1 MSDVKP
7 LLGRR
12 IIVTRAREQAHEL
25 SAPLAKLGAST
36 IELPTIRIAPLADTR
51 ELDNAI
57 GRVHDF
63 DWTIFTSVNGVRY
76 FWDRLAAIGRSSSIF
91 EGIQVAAIGSATA
104 AALRERG
111 MQPDFVPDE
120 FVAERVAE
128 GLGDVRGQRILVPRA
143 EIARK
148 TLPEIL
154 TNAGAY
160 VTEIATYR
168 TLPGQPDAT
177 AQAALEQGVDA
188 ITFTSSS
195 TVRNFMPLANGL
207 MAALSSDVLVAC
219 IGPIT
224 ARAAE
229 EGGLRVTVVAQEY
242 TIPGLVDAVVDAFGQ
257 LHSKAK
263 RTSSRAVEDRA

>member
-7 LLGRR
+7 LIGRR

-104 AALRERG
+104 AALTGSHSPDAERTADIFLDRPVRE
-111 MQPDFVPDE
+111 QPDM
-120 FVAERVAE
+120 
-128 GLGDVRGQRILVPRA
+128 LNH
-143 EIARK
+143 IAHRS
-148 TLPEIL
+148 
-154 TNAGAY
+154 A
-160 VTEIATYR
+160 
-168 TLPGQPDAT
+168 
-177 AQAALEQGVDA
+177 
-188 ITFTSSS
+188 
-195 TVRNFMPLANGL
+195 
-207 MAALSSDVLVAC
+207 
-219 IGPIT
+219 
-224 ARAAE
+224 
-229 EGGLRVTVVAQEY
+229 
-242 TIPGLVDAVVDAFGQ
+242 
-257 LHSKAK
+257 
-263 RTSSRAVEDRA
+263 